1 MTAERRA
8 NQIFYSL
15 NLSVLQEFLVEA
27 AALFGP
33 KEEPADEK
41 G

>member
-8 NQIFYSL
+8 NQIFYAL
-15 NLSVLQEFLVEA
+15 NLSVLQEFLLEA
-27 AALFGP
+27 AVLFGP

-41 G
+41 S